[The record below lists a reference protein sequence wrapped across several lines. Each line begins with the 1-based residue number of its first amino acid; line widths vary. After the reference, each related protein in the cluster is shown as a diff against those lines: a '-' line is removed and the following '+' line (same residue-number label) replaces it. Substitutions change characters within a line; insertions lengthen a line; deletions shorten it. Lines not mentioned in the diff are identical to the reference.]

1 MPVKGVKVSITVT
14 EVESNHSYEVKQCP
28 ECLKLLKESE
38 VVDKVSALN
47 WRQVDNFNL
56 KLRVVSRL

>member
-14 EVESNHSYEVKQCP
+14 EVESNDSYEVKQCP